1 MSNLI
6 SNKNII
12 IYVSSRNN
20 YDMLS
25 GEVLK
30 NINTEGFEFI
40 NVDDKSSPEE
50 IEKGK
55 KICQENDIVFL
66 ENESRGVQMATH
78 TLVKFIKENRPDCKW
93 VFCFQHDCYP
103 LTENFFNRISK
114 LIEDGKLDECGT
126 LGFNRI
132 DMGKHTQDS
141 FSRWKSGESP
151 LGFLGLAHLSIFDT
165 SNRWLMPSRNRW
177 LLDNKEWRKP
187 FSIEITAWTA
197 IGINVDLWWDY
208 IEPTDEYHFH
218 LWAPDISM
226 QFLYH
231 NFHNLVLPNLYIMNR
246 QELKEKYGIDANSA
260 RSSQDGNEYHF
271 GHYKPSHIAWKER
284 WGWEYEIPSTI
295 YKIRESYEGTLI
307 EEFIGHDTYSGPLK
321 TFDLGEY

>member
-78 TLVKFIKENRPDCKW
+78 TLIKFIKENRPECKW

-103 LTENFFNRISK
+103 ITENFFGRISK
-114 LIEDGKLDECGT
+114 LIDDGKLDECGT
-126 LGFNRI
+126 LGCNRI

-141 FSRWKSGESP
+141 FRRWESGESP

-165 SNRWLMPSRNRW
+165 SNRW

-218 LWAPDISM
+218 LWAPDISI

-271 GHYKPSHIAWKER
+271 GHYKPSHTAWKER
-284 WGWEYEIPSTI
+284 WGWEYELPSTI
-295 YKIRESYEGTLI
+295 SKIKASYEGTLI
-307 EEFIGHDTYSGPLK
+307 EEFIGHDTRSGPFK